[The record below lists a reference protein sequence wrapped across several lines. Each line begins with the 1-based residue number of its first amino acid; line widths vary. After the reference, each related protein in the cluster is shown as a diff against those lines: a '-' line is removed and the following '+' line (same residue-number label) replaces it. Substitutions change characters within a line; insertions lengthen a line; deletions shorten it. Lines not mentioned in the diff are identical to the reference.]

1 MVTHPHRPRLTG
13 PPDGLKTPCAILPAM
28 HVQLLEFA
36 LGLYSVGLLHSVLTV
51 LRKKQTLF
59 KPAVVATLIGFAC
72 HATSIAIRA
81 YELQRF
87 ALAQRYESFS
97 FFAALAV
104 LAFLLVYWR
113 YKIASLGIFSFPA
126 IFVMTFIANLAY
138 TTQDSVPELLRSRWI
153 YIHTPLVILGY
164 VAFFIAFS
172 AAVLYLFQERE
183 LKLKRVFFSRLP
195 SLEICDDLAY
205 RSLAVGFP
213 LMTLGILSGALWA
226 QQVWGVRWM
235 SDPKILLAFVTW
247 LIYLL
252 LIHYR
257 LIAGWRGK
265 KAAYLAIVG
274 FVGVVATF
282 SMSGL
287 HAFHP

>member
-1 MVTHPHRPRLTG
+1 
-13 PPDGLKTPCAILPAM
+13 M
-28 HVQLLEFA
+28 HVRLLELA
-36 LGLYSVGLLHSVLTV
+36 LGLYSVGLLHTVLTV
-51 LRKKQTLF
+51 LRQKQTLF

-72 HATSIAIRA
+72 HAASIAIRA
-81 YELQRF
+81 YELQTF
-87 ALAQRYESFS
+87 PLTQPYESFS

-104 LAFLLVYWR
+104 LAFLLVYWKYR
-113 YKIASLGIFSFPA
+113 ITSLGIFSFPA
-126 IFVMTFIANLAY
+126 IFVMTFVANLAY
-138 TTQDSVPELLRSRWI
+138 TSQDSVPELLRSRWI

-183 LKLKRVFFSRLP
+183 LKLKRVFFNRLP

-226 QQVWGVRWM
+226 QQLSASWM
-235 SDPKILLAFVTW
+235 SDPKNLLAFVTW

-257 LIAGWRGK
+257 LIGGWRGK

-274 FVGVVATF
+274 FVAVLVTF
-282 SMSGL
+282 SIRTGF
-287 HAFHP
+287 HANFQP

>member
-1 MVTHPHRPRLTG
+1 
-13 PPDGLKTPCAILPAM
+13 M
-28 HVQLLEFA
+28 HVQLLKLA

-59 KPAVVATLIGFAC
+59 KPAVIATLIGFGC
-72 HATSIAIRA
+72 HAASIAIRA
-81 YELQRF
+81 FQLQTL

-97 FFAALAV
+97 LFAALAV
-104 LAFLLVYWR
+104 LAFLLVYWK
-113 YKIASLGIFSFPA
+113 YKISSLGIFAFPA

-138 TTQDSVPELLRSRWI
+138 NSQDVIPEILRSRWI

-164 VAFFIAFS
+164 VAFFVAFS
-172 AAVLYLFQERE
+172 AAVLYLIQERE
-183 LKLKRVFFSRLP
+183 LKLKRVFYNRLP
-195 SLEICDDLAY
+195 SLEVCDALAY

-226 QQVWGVRWM
+226 QQVWGVSWM
-235 SDPKILLAFVTW
+235 SDPKVLLAFLTW
-247 LIYLL
+247 FIYLL
-252 LIHYR
+252 LINYR

-274 FVGVVATF
+274 FVGVLVTF
-282 SMSGL
+282 SFSGL
-287 HAFHP
+287 HATLRP

>member
-1 MVTHPHRPRLTG
+1 
-13 PPDGLKTPCAILPAM
+13 M
-28 HVQLLEFA
+28 HVQLLKLA

-59 KPAVVATLIGFAC
+59 KPAVVATLIGFTC
-72 HATSIAIRA
+72 HAASIVARV
-81 YELQRF
+81 YEQQTF
-87 ALAQRYESFS
+87 PLAQPYESFS

-104 LAFLLVYWR
+104 LAFLIVYWR
-113 YKIASLGIFSFPA
+113 YKITTLGIFAFPG
-126 IFVMTFIANLAY
+126 IFVMTFVAILQAY
-138 TTQDSVPELLRSRWI
+138 NAQDSVPELLRNRWI
-153 YIHTPLVILGY
+153 YIHTPLIILGY
-164 VAFFIAFS
+164 VAFFVAFS
-172 AAVLYLFQERE
+172 AAVLYLLQERE
-183 LKLKRVFFSRLP
+183 LKRKRVFNRLP

-213 LMTLGILSGALWA
+213 LMTLGILSGALYA
-226 QQVWGVRWM
+226 QQLSVSWM
-235 SDPKILLAFVTW
+235 SDPKSLLAFVTW

-274 FVGVVATF
+274 FVGVLVTF
-282 SMSGL
+282 SFSGGF
-287 HAFHP
+287 HANFHP

>member
-1 MVTHPHRPRLTG
+1 
-13 PPDGLKTPCAILPAM
+13 M
-28 HVQLLEFA
+28 HVQLLKLA

-59 KPAVVATLIGFAC
+59 KPAVVATLLGFAC
-72 HATSIAIRA
+72 HAGSIAIRA
-81 YELQRF
+81 YDLQRF

-104 LAFLLVYWR
+104 LAFLLVYWK
-113 YKIASLGIFSFPA
+113 YKIPSLGIFSFPV
-126 IFVMTFIANLAY
+126 IFVMTFIAVLVAQNA
-138 TTQDSVPELLRSRWI
+138 QNSIPELLRSRWI

-183 LKLKRVFFSRLP
+183 LKLKRVFFNRLP

-205 RSLAVGFP
+205 RALAVGFP

-226 QQVWGVRWM
+226 QQVYPSWM
-235 SDPKILLAFVTW
+235 SDQKTLLAFVTW

-252 LIHYR
+252 LINYR
-257 LIAGWRGK
+257 LVAGWRGK

-274 FVGVVATF
+274 FVSVLVTF
-282 SMSGL
+282 SLSGGL
-287 HAFHP
+287 HADIQP